1 MNSGMFVVLFKRF
14 VNIFNLASCLFLVF
28 TLAIRNYELQE
39 TAYFLFFGSYVAEI
53 VTDKKWNK
61 LQLTKTTIYFL
72 LILIYFLLV
81 FFYRPFEQSDHY
93 FKFLIEKRYP
103 LLGFSI
109 VGFLGVNN
117 LYKLK
122 YFVNTIIITSISII
136 IYLVFFKVG
145 ISAFIGNTNLFNLS
159 RNELVNSHMVFNFY
173 LNSSIVGIWYLLSNN
188 WKTTH
193 WLYKHFLILCIPI
206 FILTLSISEGRT
218 GFGVGLLVSVIIAF
232 VELWKRKKTMGILFL
247 FIIPWAV
254 ALLVSSHQ
262 RMTKESILNEPRFF
276 LWQSGLHV
284 VKESPLM

>member
-81 FFYRPFEQSDHY
+81 FFYRPFEQTDHY

-122 YFVNTIIITSISII
+122 YFVNTIIITSISHY
-136 IYLVFFKVG
+136 IY
-145 ISAFIGNTNLFNLS
+145 I
-159 RNELVNSHMVFNFY
+159 FY
-173 LNSSIVGIWYLLSNN
+173 HIV
-188 WKTTH
+188 
-193 WLYKHFLILCIPI
+193 
-206 FILTLSISEGRT
+206 
-218 GFGVGLLVSVIIAF
+218 VGLF
-232 VELWKRKKTMGILFL
+232 
-247 FIIPWAV
+247 
-254 ALLVSSHQ
+254 
-262 RMTKESILNEPRFF
+262 
-276 LWQSGLHV
+276 
-284 VKESPLM
+284 